1 MALLNYTV
9 YCRCSRSTVLPW
21 QIVSVHPPSHT
32 YRSFYDCEVKVN
44 CPTDTGEMIAVHV
57 GKAKDCL
64 DLVDP
69 ALTISDV
76 TSVFGNF
83 VKFTVDDP
91 GGWFT
96 ASSKY

>member
-1 MALLNYTV
+1 MFKI
-9 YCRCSRSTVLPW
+9 YCKLTPVADRFCSST
-21 QIVSVHPPSHT
+21 ISHVP
-32 YRSFYDCEVKVN
+32 SFYDCEVKVK

-96 ASSKY
+96 ASSNCE